1 MGQADN
7 PIKREGEG
15 KKNDPY
21 GYWQPSREDLPN

>member
-15 KKNDPY
+15 KKNALY
-21 GYWQPSREDLPN
+21 RYWQPSREESPD